1 MVVMQQVS
9 CGSVVNG
16 NVKPVS
22 GVLSGRSTNTAATAT
37 VPKHSHLDCNPPVV
51 AVTVL
56 RGGFFFWDAT
66 YEILRRE
73 IREQQF
79 ECSTFQRHW
88 PAVPPDALKSSHIM
102 ALPSLTGFTLHIFG
116 WEVSRLGSSGPLS
129 SGDGVTWGGPGGSD
143 SKAVRFGAGH
153 LVTAAYRRG
162 QNHVSKRFEILGNSC
177 SLSRATP
184 AASLLRCIR
193 S

>member
-1 MVVMQQVS
+1 MAALSTVTLNLSRVYFPADRLTRRQQ
-9 CGSVVNG
+9 
-16 NVKPVS
+16 
-22 GVLSGRSTNTAATAT
+22 AT
-37 VPKHSHLDCNPPVV
+37 VPKHFHLDRNPPAV
-51 AVTVL
+51 ATTVL
-56 RGGFFFWDAT
+56 RVFFWDAT

-79 ECSTFQRHW
+79 ECSTFQRHDW
-88 PAVPPDALKSSHIM
+88 PAAPPDALKSSHIM
-102 ALPSLTGFTLHIFG
+102 ALPSLTGFTLHISG

-143 SKAVRFGAGH
+143 LKAVRYGAGH

-162 QNHVSKRFEILGNSC
+162 QNHVSKRFEIMGNSC

-184 AASLLRCIR
+184 AAPLLRCVG

>member
-1 MVVMQQVS
+1 MRSISSYPLRFFWWRPDIQYHGGTNFGRIEAPEVLDDGVLPNEGEKSVVVMQQVS

-56 RGGFFFWDAT
+56 RGGFFF
-66 YEILRRE
+66 
-73 IREQQF
+73 
-79 ECSTFQRHW
+79 
-88 PAVPPDALKSSHIM
+88 
-102 ALPSLTGFTLHIFG
+102 FG
-116 WEVSRLGSSGPLS
+116 MPRM
-129 SGDGVTWGGPGGSD
+129 
-143 SKAVRFGAGH
+143 
-153 LVTAAYRRG
+153 
-162 QNHVSKRFEILGNSC
+162 
-177 SLSRATP
+177 
-184 AASLLRCIR
+184 R